1 MRGPRPARLV
11 AWTVVL
17 LLAVSG
23 CSTVPTSSATVRI
36 TQAAVRPSEHV
47 GIEPLPPEKG
57 ATPEEI
63 VRGFI
68 EAAASSVPGHP
79 VARQHLAPGPAGSW
93 SDEAGIT
100 VISPDYAIVTT
111 DAETVQVTGN
121 LIGTVDSRG
130 VFAVASPGVFTRSFT
145 LKQVDGE
152 WRITDPHDGL
162 VILEP
167 DFERLYDAR
176 AAYFLDPTGQRV
188 VPDPRYLI
196 SGEAQPTV
204 MVERLLNGPSAGLA
218 AGVRNPLNGVQLRRT
233 VTVSGQTA
241 TVDLTGLATDPAP
254 MLSDVCAQLVWSLA
268 QLQIRYVRVLI
279 DGEPV
284 HINRVPLDQTVD
296 DWASFDPEAMPV
308 DAVGHYVNHGSL
320 RTVAKGSAAPGPAGK
335 GSYGL
340 SSAAVWADSRTGAL
354 SYLTGV
360 SVAAGHATLFAGPY
374 GGALEASLNGTTLTP
389 PSVAAT
395 RAEAWVV
402 RDGTSVVRVPSGG
415 SAQTVTAPTLPGLGR
430 AMALELSPD
439 GVRAAVVVD
448 GPEGP
453 TLYVGTV
460 VRAEDGGVALRDLRQ
475 VAPSLSRVV
484 DVAWQNSGQLLVLAG
499 DAGQNRIVP
508 YQVGIDGWGLTSLAT
523 SGLPS
528 QPTTIG
534 AAPNRLPLVSAG
546 GTIWQLA
553 GGTWVTLVRG
563 AEPLPGTAPF
573 YPL

>member
-1 MRGPRPARLV
+1 V
-11 AWTVVL
+11 
-17 LLAVSG
+17 
-23 CSTVPTSSATVRI
+23 
-36 TQAAVRPSEHV
+36 
-47 GIEPLPPEKG
+47 
-57 ATPEEI
+57 
-63 VRGFI
+63 
-68 EAAASSVPGHP
+68 
-79 VARQHLAPGPAGSW
+79 
-93 SDEAGIT
+93 
-100 VISPDYAIVTT
+100 
-111 DAETVQVTGN
+111 
-121 LIGTVDSRG
+121 
-130 VFAVASPGVFTRSFT
+130 
-145 LKQVDGE
+145 
-152 WRITDPHDGL
+152 
-162 VILEP
+162 
-167 DFERLYDAR
+167 
-176 AAYFLDPTGQRV
+176 
-188 VPDPRYLI
+188 
-196 SGEAQPTV
+196 
-204 MVERLLNGPSAGLA
+204 
-218 AGVRNPLNGVQLRRT
+218 
-233 VTVSGQTA
+233 
-241 TVDLTGLATDPAP
+241 
-254 MLSDVCAQLVWSLA
+254 
-268 QLQIRYVRVLI
+268 
-279 DGEPV
+279 
-284 HINRVPLDQTVD
+284 
-296 DWASFDPEAMPV
+296 
-308 DAVGHYVNHGSL
+308 
-320 RTVAKGSAAPGPAGK
+320 
-335 GSYGL
+335 
-340 SSAAVWADSRTGAL
+340 
-354 SYLTGV
+354 
-360 SVAAGHATLFAGPY
+360 
-374 GGALEASLNGTTLTP
+374 LEASLNGTTLTP